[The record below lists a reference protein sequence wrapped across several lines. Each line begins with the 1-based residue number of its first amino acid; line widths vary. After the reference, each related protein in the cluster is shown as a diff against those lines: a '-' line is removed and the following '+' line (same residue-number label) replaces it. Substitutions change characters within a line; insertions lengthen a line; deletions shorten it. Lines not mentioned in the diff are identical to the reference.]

1 MVDIGEKEELKAQCP
16 SCNAIISIDAKE
28 CPKCGELFADE
39 MAEGAPRAA
48 SGEAATPEFAIPEAV
63 EEVVIPR
70 RREKILFYISIVM
83 ILLGGPGMALG
94 SWLHDV
100 LKIPIGGEAY
110 EAFGWVNKLFASA
123 GLLILIV
130 GILLLI
136 LSLRRTAVVVEEY
149 DLSFEGREEG
159 EGSSKK

>member
-1 MVDIGEKEELKAQCP
+1 
-16 SCNAIISIDAKE
+16 
-28 CPKCGELFADE
+28 
-39 MAEGAPRAA
+39 
-48 SGEAATPEFAIPEAV
+48 
-63 EEVVIPR
+63 
-70 RREKILFYISIVM
+70 
-83 ILLGGPGMALG
+83 MALG